1 MAKLR
6 SVSTAFWSDPFIEEL
21 TPSEKLLYIYFIT
34 NEKTNMLGIYEV
46 SIKKICFE
54 TGLSKEIVSKAFET
68 FRLSGKIKYDNNFII
83 LVNFIK
89 HQNYN
94 PNMKKAAIECYN
106 NLPKHLKISDLS
118 IEGLNPLEAFET
130 LSNHLGMVRK
140 VEDEYKE
147 EKESETIVYPSFQD
161 FWDLYDYKKEIKK
174 SEQKWKLLTQS
185 EKEKI
190 MEYLPEYIKSTP
202 DKQYRKYPCTFLNNK
217 SWNNESTT
225 NDKSQSEQLSNIG
238 QQQIFNYLSSK

>member
-106 NLPKHLKISDLS
+106 NLPNHLKISDLD
-118 IEGLNPLEAFET
+118 ITDLKPLEAFET

-147 EKESETIVYPSFQD
+147 EKDS
-161 FWDLYDYKKEIKK
+161 
-174 SEQKWKLLTQS
+174 
-185 EKEKI
+185 
-190 MEYLPEYIKSTP
+190 
-202 DKQYRKYPCTFLNNK
+202 
-217 SWNNESTT
+217 
-225 NDKSQSEQLSNIG
+225 
-238 QQQIFNYLSSK
+238 

>member
-21 TPSEKLLYIYFIT
+21 SPSEKLLYIYFIT

-46 SIKKICFE
+46 SMKKICFE
-54 TGLSKEIVSKAFET
+54 TGLSKDVVQKAFDT
-68 FRLSGKIKYDNNFII
+68 FKTSGKIKYENNFII

-106 NLPKHLKISDLS
+106 NLPNIVKISDLDIS
-118 IEGLNPLEAFET
+118 NLKPLEAFET

-140 VEDEYKE
+140 VEYEIE
-147 EKESETIVYPSFQD
+147 EESEDEIIIYPSFLD
-161 FWDLYDYKKEIKK
+161 FWNLYDKKVD
-174 SEQKWKLLTQS
+174 
-185 EKEKI
+185 KEKAQSKWHILNQSTKERI
-190 MEYLPEYIKSTP
+190 MEFLPEYIKSTP
-202 DKQYRKYPCTFLNNK
+202 EKKYRKDPCTFLNNK
-217 SWNNESTT
+217 SWNNEAITNKSTS
-225 NDKSQSEQLSNIG
+225 DQLSEIG
-238 QQQIFNYLSSK
+238 QQQALSFLNNH